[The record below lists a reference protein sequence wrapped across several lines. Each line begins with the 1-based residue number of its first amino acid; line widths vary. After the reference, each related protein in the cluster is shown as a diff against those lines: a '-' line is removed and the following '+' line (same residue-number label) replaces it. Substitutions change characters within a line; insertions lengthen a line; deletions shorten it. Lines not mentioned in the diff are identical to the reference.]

1 MVTGLSQRLTR
12 LDNTGPSTEE
22 SQSSPPAL
30 PIVSGT
36 SWADRPNDSSEM
48 NYQDESYRYNG
59 YWDEPEPPAALM
71 EVSENTAALL
81 KTAFGK
87 AISNQERQS
96 LRKPFPAPRVDHTK
110 CPKLDRVLKGNI
122 SKETKDRDNMLAK
135 AQTLFL
141 DAVAPLSNLL
151 ESVNTG
157 NLTPEV
163 SANAVKT
170 ALGLLGNAL
179 ANLSKER
186 RKLVV
191 KDLNK
196 DASSLA
202 EDDEILTEAAPMLF
216 GEGFEQKLKNHVEA
230 VRCLRK
236 SSTNSGGSS
245 SQFFS
250 REPSPRELPTWGR
263 PEQKVSKLQRRQK
276 IPTLPEGEPVPEL
289 PTPKDPNLVRDSVK
303 TICINARIKNQVLQ
317 KNLLSQMLNMGVSD
331 MAIELAACKHPPA
344 GKLRHATKNW
354 RAITQDSW
362 VLGAVTG
369 FKIPFVGQPYQTQP
383 PTTSAQTMA
392 DQAVMAAEIQS
403 MIEKQ
408 NTSKWKVFMW

>member
-12 LDNTGPSTEE
+12 LENTGPSTEE

-71 EVSENTAALL
+71 DVSENTAALL
-81 KTAFGK
+81 KKAFGK

-135 AQTLFL
+135 AQTLLL

-157 NLTPEV
+157 NLTPEA

-170 ALGLLGNAL
+170 ALGQC
-179 ANLSKER
+179 
-186 RKLVV
+186 RK
-191 KDLNK
+191 
-196 DASSLA
+196 
-202 EDDEILTEAAPMLF
+202 
-216 GEGFEQKLKNHVEA
+216 G
-230 VRCLRK
+230 
-236 SSTNSGGSS
+236 
-245 SQFFS
+245 
-250 REPSPRELPTWGR
+250 
-263 PEQKVSKLQRRQK
+263 
-276 IPTLPEGEPVPEL
+276 
-289 PTPKDPNLVRDSVK
+289 
-303 TICINARIKNQVLQ
+303 
-317 KNLLSQMLNMGVSD
+317 
-331 MAIELAACKHPPA
+331 
-344 GKLRHATKNW
+344 
-354 RAITQDSW
+354 
-362 VLGAVTG
+362 
-369 FKIPFVGQPYQTQP
+369 
-383 PTTSAQTMA
+383 
-392 DQAVMAAEIQS
+392 
-403 MIEKQ
+403 
-408 NTSKWKVFMW
+408 